1 MKADGLHGFS
11 ATCCFLILALS
22 GCAPETPELGT
33 ADYASLQL
41 RKGCAA
47 GAKPG
52 SSDAT
57 DALAAAEKVRYSV
70 RTPRNYDATLAHP
83 LLVVFAPA
91 GYARHASEHYYGLTH
106 AATAAGF
113 VVAYPDHLGLSM
125 RAFQAL
131 GKLPS
136 TVSAQWC
143 IDESRVYFAGH
154 SDGGTTSAAI
164 AFLHTSLLT
173 PHALF
178 ISAAGIRGQDLAQ
191 YACPGPLSVM
201 IVHSSRDSR
210 FALPD
215 YGKAAAQW
223 WARCNHCSEQTVQS
237 PFSGCV
243 EYAGCAEHT
252 STAYCEVSTA
262 HADWPPVNAH
272 LLRFFAESARLP

>member
-1 MKADGLHGFS
+1 M
-11 ATCCFLILALS
+11 
-22 GCAPETPELGT
+22 PEAPELGT
-33 ADYASLQL
+33 ADYAALQL
-41 RKGCAA
+41 HRGCVA

-52 SSDAT
+52 SSGAT
-57 DALAAAEKVRYSV
+57 DAVAVAEKVRYSV
-70 RTPRNYDATLAHP
+70 RTPRNYDATIAHP

-91 GYARHASEHYYGLTH
+91 GYARHASERYYGLTH

-131 GKLPS
+131 GNLPS

-154 SDGGTTSAAI
+154 SDGGTNSAAV
-164 AFLHTSLLT
+164 AFLHTSPLA
-173 PHALF
+173 PRALF
-178 ISAAGIRGQDLAQ
+178 ISGAGISGQDLAL
-191 YACPGPLSVM
+191 YPCPAPLSVM
-201 IVHSSRDSR
+201 TVHSSRDSR

-223 WARCNHCSEQTVQS
+223 WARCNHCSEETLQS
-237 PFSGCV
+237 PFVGCV
-243 EYAGCAEHT
+243 EYAGCAEHA

-272 LLRFFAESARLP
+272 LLRFFAESARPP